1 MKVTVKSEKGFYVG
15 DICYVLSDNVYC
27 DVWGKNGYSD
37 GEFLDPETGLKFAV
51 AGTAYGDGEYEG
63 SNGKWYPVD
72 AGVIGIVPLE
82 LVEKECGLN
91 LGSVHECAG
100 EAIMEAEGGRFTF
113 TLPNGKVIEI
123 DTAEDGEDEDDD
135 SDLEWWQK

>member
-15 DICYVLSDNVYC
+15 DICYVLSDNVYR

-51 AGTAYGDGEYEG
+51 AGTAWGDGFYQG
-63 SNGKWYPVD
+63 SDGKAYPVD

-82 LVEKECGLN
+82 LVEKVRGLEN
-91 LGSVHECAG
+91 GSVHECTG
-100 EAIMEAEGGRFTF
+100 EATMEANDGQFTF
-113 TLPNGKVIEI
+113 TLPNGNIVYI
-123 DTAEDGEDEDDD
+123 DTVEDEDDD